1 MLTELEQYLNR
12 VKIIC
17 SDPNNETREKVTDE
31 LLKQITS
38 QSFIS
43 IIDQVF
49 TSNLVQID
57 PSIKIVT
64 CSLLKDY
71 IKTNIRALEYTETQQ
86 LIFSIL
92 NLMCSEMTTIEM
104 KEVLSDSLS
113 IPITRASSRM
123 VN

>member
-31 LLKQITS
+31 LMKQITS

-43 IIDQVF
+43 IIEQVF

>member
-1 MLTELEQYLNR
+1 MLTELEQYLNI

-31 LLKQITS
+31 LMKQITS

-43 IIDQVF
+43 IIEQVF

-92 NLMCSEMTTIEM
+92 NLMCSEMTTVEM